1 MEGQELT
8 GAQISKRRQGPATRI
23 QRINEARI
31 LEAAEEIFAL
41 NGYRGAVLERIAE
54 RAGISKPNLLYYF
67 KSKKI
72 LYQEVLEHT
81 VETWLVPLDALEES
95 DEPAE
100 AFERYIRVKVGYSR
114 SHPFAS
120 KVWANELIHGA
131 THISRYLKKR
141 LKPLIDE
148 KARVIERWI
157 EQGKMDPIDPYHL
170 FFIIWAATQTYADFG
185 EQAAIVKGKK
195 QLTKPDF
202 DTAADTIT
210 AIVLKGTG
218 MVRDG

>member
-1 MEGQELT
+1 MEGQELIR
-8 GAQISKRRQGPATRI
+8 AQISKRRQGPPTRI

-41 NGYRGAVLERIAE
+41 NGYSGAVLERIAE

-81 VETWLVPLDALEES
+81 VETWLVPLEEIEES

-100 AFERYIRVKVGYSR
+100 AFERYIRIKVEYSR
-114 SHPFAS
+114 THPFAS

-131 THISRYLKKR
+131 PHIGRYLKRR
-141 LKPLIDE
+141 LQPLIDE
-148 KARVIERWI
+148 KARIIEHWI
-157 EQGKMDPIDPYHL
+157 KQGKMDPIDPYHL

-195 QLTKPDF
+195 QLTKADF

-218 MVRDG
+218 MVGAG